1 MENRREIQRKN
12 CYLQVRNN
20 ILIPENEIK
29 RNGGINMSKNNE
41 VPLWLRYALTLSEAA
56 QYFNIGERKLQQ
68 IADENRDT
76 GFVIYNGVKL
86 LFKREKFAEWLN
98 ETNAI

>member
-1 MENRREIQRKN
+1 M
-12 CYLQVRNN
+12 
-20 ILIPENEIK
+20 
-29 RNGGINMSKNNE
+29 KNNE
-41 VPLWLRYALTLSEAA
+41 VPLWLRYALTLSEAS

-86 LFKREKFAEWLN
+86 LFKREKFSEWLN
-98 ETNAI
+98 ETNAIWTMTKGHQCDIIIVTGALFIFERVFWYEKW

>member
-1 MENRREIQRKN
+1 M
-12 CYLQVRNN
+12 
-20 ILIPENEIK
+20 
-29 RNGGINMSKNNE
+29 KNNE
-41 VPLWLRYALTLSEAA
+41 VPLWLRYALTLSVAA

-98 ETNAI
+98 ETNAIWIMTKGHWADKMKSCSNALFHSKNDKGDDWYEKW

>member
-1 MENRREIQRKN
+1 M
-12 CYLQVRNN
+12 
-20 ILIPENEIK
+20 
-29 RNGGINMSKNNE
+29 KNNE
-41 VPLWLRYALTLSEAA
+41 VPLWLRYALTLSEAS

-68 IADENRDT
+68 IADENRNT

-86 LFKREKFAEWLN
+86 LFKREKFSEWLN

>member
-1 MENRREIQRKN
+1 
-12 CYLQVRNN
+12 
-20 ILIPENEIK
+20 
-29 RNGGINMSKNNE
+29 MSKNNI

-56 QYFNIGERKLQQ
+56 QYFGIGERKLQQ

-98 ETNAI
+98 EVNAI